1 MHYIVEDI
9 EFDFEDSQGTIDK
22 EEQKFITE
30 NTIGLWYV
38 DTEFLDPEEA
48 LIEKIT
54 DKTGWCI
61 KSIKYCENRPH
72 PFNIVQVMAFFI
84 TTFAIA
90 ILSYTLFILKI
101 YNPH

>member
-9 EFDFEDSQGTIDK
+9 EFDFTDATDKQISQ
-22 EEQKFITE
+22 EEKDFITE
-30 NTIGLWYV
+30 NAIGLWYV
-38 DTEFLDPEEA
+38 DTEFLDIEEA

-72 PFNIVQVMAFFI
+72 SL
-84 TTFAIA
+84 T
-90 ILSYTLFILKI
+90 SYK
-101 YNPH
+101 

>member
-9 EFDFEDSQGTIDK
+9 EFDFTDATDKQISQ
-22 EEQKFITE
+22 EEKDFITE
-30 NTIGLWYV
+30 NAIGLWYV
-38 DTEFLDPEEA
+38 DTEFLDPEDA

-72 PFNIVQVMAFFI
+72 PL
-84 TTFAIA
+84 T
-90 ILSYTLFILKI
+90 SYK
-101 YNPH
+101 

>member
-9 EFDFEDSQGTIDK
+9 EFDFDEYGDGDPEFQLSQ
-22 EEQKFITE
+22 EEKDFITE
-30 NTIGLWYV
+30 NAIGLWYV
-38 DTEFLDPEEA
+38 DPEWADPEDA

-72 PFNIVQVMAFFI
+72 SL
-84 TTFAIA
+84 T
-90 ILSYTLFILKI
+90 SYK
-101 YNPH
+101 

>member
-9 EFDFEDSQGTIDK
+9 EFDFEDSQGTIDI

-30 NTIGLWYV
+30 NAIGLWYV
-38 DTEFLDPEEA
+38 DSECGDPEDE

-54 DKTGWCI
+54 DKTGLCI

-72 PFNIVQVMAFFI
+72 RLTSF
-84 TTFAIA
+84 
-90 ILSYTLFILKI
+90 K
-101 YNPH
+101 